1 LFFSWGLIGCQAPF
15 FNNEE
20 DLIFYY
26 NKRIILIQYKMKII
40 KSIAAIALVSLFS
53 CKAQEKQV
61 AAKAKTYAEI
71 SVKEGGKWQG
81 RKYIGGT
88 FKNVQQL
95 KLAKEHTDHSFDIR
109 YEGPGWESNKIGY
122 RLYLDWRN
130 AIDIF
135 GKKTE
140 AVVLPQVGQDNF
152 DSYHKMSV
160 WGADILQAGK
170 GIGIGSIDRY
180 LNKERLHFYEVDS
193 TIAKVENGPNSS
205 SVKVAYYGWK
215 TASDKINFTSE
226 LTINPDQRYTKHTI
240 HPSQAIAGICTGIV
254 KQKNAELFKKVSQ
267 NKKWAYMATYGAQ
280 SLVPDNLGLAI
291 FYETGTV
298 ESIVDTEL
306 DYLLVFKPRTKP
318 TSFYFLGAWEQEPN
332 GIKTKEAF
340 LSYLDQKLAALN
352 AKNKL

>member
-1 LFFSWGLIGCQAPF
+1 MKIVKIVAGLFFITQ
-15 FNNEE
+15 
-20 DLIFYY
+20 
-26 NKRIILIQYKMKII
+26 
-40 KSIAAIALVSLFS
+40 FS
-53 CKAQEKQV
+53 CKAQQKHLTTTS
-61 AAKAKTYAEI
+61 KTYAEI
-71 SVKEGGKWQG
+71 SVKEGGKWEG

-88 FKNVQQL
+88 YKNVEKL

-109 YEGPGWESNKIGY
+109 YEGPGWESNKVGY

-140 AVVLPQVGQDNF
+140 AIVLPQVGQDNF
-152 DSYHKMSV
+152 DSYHEMSE
-160 WGADILQAGK
+160 WGADILKAGK

-193 TIAKVENGPNSS
+193 TIAKVENRPNSS
-205 SVKVAYYGWK
+205 SVKVQYYGWK

-240 HPSQAIAGICTGIV
+240 HPSKEIAGICTGIV
-254 KQKNAELFKKVSQ
+254 KQKNTELLKKRSQ
-267 NKKWAYMATYGAQ
+267 NKKWAYLATYGTQ
-280 SLVPDNLGLAI
+280 SLVPDNLGMAI

-298 ESIVDTEL
+298 ENLVDAEF
-306 DYLLVFKPRTKP
+306 DYLLVFKPRTKR

-340 LSYLDQKLAALN
+340 LSYLDQKLKELN
-352 AKNKL
+352 DTNKI